1 MNSVVT
7 PAACA
12 CAAIAATEPP
22 SDLLR
27 YQIHMPWPS
36 NAVPLTAA
44 LLTGGGSV
52 GGGGGGGCSAWL

>member
-12 CAAIAATEPP
+12 WATIAATLPP
-22 SDLLR
+22 LERLR

-36 NAVPLTAA
+36 NAVPLTAP
-44 LLTGGGSV
+44 GPV
-52 GGGGGGGCSAWL
+52 GASERVTRGGCSAWR